1 MMEKNNANNSNFVV
15 SFKGVLKS
23 NLSILV
29 AFGLIFIL
37 STIASPRFCTS
48 RNLIA
53 VLRTAA
59 PNALCVFSMAL
70 IIMTGGI
77 DLSVGS
83 FMSLCGCLTTVL
95 ITRVGWSVG
104 ISIVVSLILGAVYGS
119 VNGLII
125 TKIKM
130 QPFVVTLAGLNILRG
145 TSYLIT
151 GGKPVILADDR
162 FQPFGGG
169 FWLGIPRPVY
179 YVLVLFILFWFFLNR
194 TRFGRHIYAIGGNIT
209 AAKYSGI
216 NTDWVVIRVYILS
229 GFMSALAGIILSSRL
244 NSGQPTI
251 GDGAELDAIASCV
264 VGGVSMSGGS
274 GTMFGA
280 LLGALSIAIIG
291 NILNLIGLN
300 SFAQLVVKGIIILVA
315 VYVDALRKSKKK

>member
-1 MMEKNNANNSNFVV
+1 
-15 SFKGVLKS
+15 
-23 NLSILV
+23 
-29 AFGLIFIL
+29 
-37 STIASPRFCTS
+37 
-48 RNLIA
+48 
-53 VLRTAA
+53 
-59 PNALCVFSMAL
+59 MAL